1 MAGARRR
8 GGRKAGPL
16 ALATRRPG
24 VGRFLKPGSDCH
36 AQLRAALPK
45 ILRVDRWSFSRTPKP
60 AGESM
65 NESRTCQRCGRAIEW
80 RRKWAKV
87 WESIRYCSDACRR
100 HRPGAVDHAIEERI
114 LALLATRPKNATIC
128 PSEAARA
135 EFPRD
140 WRDRME
146 QVRQAAR
153 RLVANGR
160 IEITRQGRV
169 VDPSSAKGPIRLR
182 RARGFPKA

>member
-1 MAGARRR
+1 
-8 GGRKAGPL
+8 
-16 ALATRRPG
+16 
-24 VGRFLKPGSDCH
+24 
-36 AQLRAALPK
+36 
-45 ILRVDRWSFSRTPKP
+45 
-60 AGESM
+60 
-65 NESRTCQRCGRAIEW
+65 
-80 RRKWAKV
+80 
-87 WESIRYCSDACRR
+87 
-100 HRPGAVDHAIEERI
+100 VDHAIEERI

-169 VDPSSAKGPIRLR
+169 VDPSSAK
-182 RARGFPKA
+182 